1 MEERPIL
8 ELKLLRYLRTILLLR
23 NRRKLEKLLRMQ
35 KVSEQLVES
44 GLAVPAAKS
53 GEPFNVVDMSSTIA
67 PSLTTAIIFRH
78 SIPWAFI

>member
-23 NRRKLEKLLRMQ
+23 NRGKLEKLLRMQ

-44 GLAVPAAKS
+44 PSCA
-53 GEPFNVVDMSSTIA
+53 SSKV
-67 PSLTTAIIFRH
+67 RR
-78 SIPWAFI
+78 AF